1 MYDPF
6 LIILFKNVCLF
17 KKYSRGTGGQI
28 FVIYGQPMDS
38 NIIISYASLR
48 CKISYLNTKNCPDLH
63 KGRYL
68 KPSKSHAISFDRR
81 LCDAPS
87 WILSSQLITGT
98 RLVST
103 PDIHP
108 ISLYRHS
115 PLCRHSILP
124 TNLSQTADNR
134 FWAHFADTCFKNF
147 YTLYIYSSIVK
158 KDEKG

>member
-1 MYDPF
+1 MS
-6 LIILFKNVCLF
+6 VCF

-38 NIIISYASLR
+38 NIIISYALLR
-48 CKISYLNTKNCPDLH
+48 RKISYLNTKNCPDLN
-63 KGRYL
+63 KGRYI

-108 ISLYRHS
+108 IVFLHQNFNEYIPYPHQHWVSL
-115 PLCRHSILP
+115 LI
-124 TNLSQTADNR
+124 
-134 FWAHFADTCFKNF
+134 
-147 YTLYIYSSIVK
+147 TLFSAIIIIFV
-158 KDEKG
+158 